1 MLPEVRRVLA
11 NVPSL
16 MIFDDHEI
24 TDDWNIDHA
33 WVNSVYGKP
42 AGRRAVTNG
51 LLAYALCQHWGN
63 KPAAFTTPGSPERRV
78 LDAVSAAVAASPPT
92 SPADDVPP
100 AARRPGRP
108 AAGRAARAG
117 AARPDGAPARSA
129 TT

>member
-1 MLPEVRRVLA
+1 MTVLPAVRRVLA

-63 KPAAFTTPGSPERRV
+63 KPAAFATPGHR
-78 LDAVSAAVAASPPT
+78 SAACSMPWRRRC
-92 SPADDVPP
+92 PAHSGQPGHRLRA
-100 AARRPGRP
+100 AARGPGRSP
-108 AAGRAARAG
+108 AGRAAQPG
-117 AARPDGAPARSA
+117 AA
-129 TT
+129 